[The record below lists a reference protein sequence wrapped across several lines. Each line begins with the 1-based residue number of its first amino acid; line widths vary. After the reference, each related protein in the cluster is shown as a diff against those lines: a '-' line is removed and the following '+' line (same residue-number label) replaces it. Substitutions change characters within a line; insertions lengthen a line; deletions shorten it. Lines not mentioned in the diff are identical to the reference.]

1 MTLFPEP
8 LEVPPISVRVAA
20 AAARVERAPPGTTP
34 RESLLVFS
42 DVHLG
47 SDLNDH
53 GTSPRRSHGID
64 RDLTKLLRHYTSTP
78 PAGDRWRVVIAGDFI
93 DFIGMTVKED
103 VGKELATAL
112 TDEEQ
117 RHGLGSSAD
126 HARVKLRRVVERHG
140 DVFDALA
147 DLVARGNAL
156 TLVHGNH
163 DVEFHWDE
171 LKSDF
176 RDVLLAR
183 AQAGSGGH
191 GFDADD
197 FLARVEFEPWFYY
210 WKNVAYIEHGHQYD
224 PYCASEHVMAPLSP
238 LDPRRVMRG
247 FSSTLLRYVVR
258 QTHGMKEHGHEHLGV
273 FDYFSFGARL
283 GGRGVFRLASR
294 FASAVV
300 ELFALR
306 RAHFHEAMSTLKS
319 EHERRIALLA
329 EASRLGVDRLRSLA
343 ALQVPPVTRSI
354 PGILG
359 SVLLDRMALGLFSSI
374 ALAVVA
380 VVGMFHGRVLYGA
393 LGILTAW
400 AIAHRYLSMQ
410 RQLDPA
416 EEMVARAGT
425 LARLLPAAFVVMGHT
440 HIPVQQPVQGGEA
453 TYINLGS
460 WAEEEELDPKHGREV
475 YRAART
481 HLVIELDAAAGVPRA
496 ELRAWQGEGPLKYE
510 SAAGAPAT

>member
-1 MTLFPEP
+1 VSLFPQAP
-8 LEVPPISVRVAA
+8 R
-20 AAARVERAPPGTTP
+20 AARATSATSARSVAPPAGAP

-64 RDLTKLLRHYTSTP
+64 SDLTKLLRHYAATP
-78 PAGDRWRVVIAGDFI
+78 PVGERWRVVIAGDFI
-93 DFIGMTVKED
+93 DFIGMTVKEEA
-103 VGKELATAL
+103 GHALSTAL
-112 TDEEQ
+112 TDEEH
-117 RHGLGSSAD
+117 RHGLGSAAD
-126 HARVKLRRVVERHG
+126 HARAKLRRVVQRHG
-140 DVFDALA
+140 EVFDALSA
-147 DLVARGNAL
+147 LVARGHAL

-171 LKSDF
+171 LKADF
-176 RDVLLAR
+176 RQELLAR
-183 AQAGSGGH
+183 AQADAQH
-191 GFDADD
+191 GEAIDAAD
-197 FLARVEFEPWFYY
+197 FLARIEFEPWFYY

-238 LDPRRVMRG
+238 LDPRRVMHG

-273 FDYFSFGARL
+273 FDYVAFGLRL
-283 GGRGVFRLASR
+283 GVRGVGGLVSR
-294 FASAVV
+294 FAAAVA

-306 RAHFHEAMSTLKS
+306 RAHFHEAMTTLKS
-319 EHERRIALLA
+319 EHERRVALLA
-329 EASRLGVDRLRSLA
+329 EASRLGKDRLRALA
-343 ALQVPPVTRSI
+343 ALQAQPVTRSI

-359 SVLLDRMALGLFSSI
+359 SVLLDRLALGLLASI

-380 VVGMFHGRVLYGA
+380 VIGVFHGRVLYGA
-393 LGILTAW
+393 LGVLAAW
-400 AIAHRYLSMQ
+400 VIAHRYLSMQ

-416 EEMVARAGT
+416 EEMAARAGT

-440 HIPVQQPVQGGEA
+440 HIPVQQPVHDGAA

-460 WAEEEELDPKHGREV
+460 WAEEEELDPKHGREA

-481 HLVIELDAAAGVPRA
+481 HLVIELDPANADAPRA
-496 ELRAWQGEGPLKYE
+496 ELRAWQGEAPRKYE
-510 SAAGAPAT
+510 T